1 MNPKPSK
8 QETEEL
14 PLAKATEMLLSESRM
29 VYAAHTWALH
39 FVYPLVVCAASF

>member
-14 PLAKATEMLLSESRM
+14 PLAKATEMLLSERRM
-29 VYAAHTWALH
+29 VLPCIQALGGK
-39 FVYPLVVCAASF
+39 S